1 MNKLPDAVRVE
12 AGWGGLRRLVIG
24 TAQADAEIYLQ
35 GAHVTHF
42 QPRGGKPVLFMSAKS
57 WFEPGKPIRG
67 GVPICFPWFGPR
79 QDGKPG
85 AAHGFARLLEWE
97 LTAAEQ
103 AGNGAVEIGLRLVSD
118 DATRKEWDGEFEAEY
133 RVTVGPALGLRLRV
147 RNTSRQPMR
156 IEEALHTYLAVDD
169 VRQVSIEGLA
179 GTVYSDRVGA
189 PHEETEGAAPIRITA
204 ETDRIYRNTHAMCVV
219 RDPGWNR
226 RLVVEKTGSDAT
238 VVWNPWIAKAKAMPD
253 FGDDEWPSMLCIET
267 CNVREHA
274 VTVAPGQSHGM
285 GAVIRV
291 E

>member
-12 AGWGGLRRLVIG
+12 AGRGGLRRLVIG

-42 QPRGGKPVLFMSAKS
+42 QPRDGKPVLFMSAKS

-103 AGNGAVEIGLRLVSD
+103 VGNGAVEIGLRLVSN
-118 DATRKEWDGEFEAEY
+118 DATHKEWDGEFEAEY

-147 RNTSRQPMR
+147 RNTSQQPMR

-179 GTVYSDRVGA
+179 GTAYSDRVGT
-189 PHEETEGAAPIRITA
+189 PHEETEGAAPICITA

-219 RDPGWNR
+219 HDPGWKR
-226 RLVVEKTGSDAT
+226 RLVIEKTGSDAT

-267 CNVREHA
+267 CNVREHV
-274 VTVAPGQSHGM
+274 VTIAPGQAHGM

>member
-1 MNKLPDAVRVE
+1 MNKLPDEVRVE
-12 AGWGGLRRLVIG
+12 AGRGGLRRLVIG

-103 AGNGAVEIGLRLVSD
+103 AGNGAVEIGLRLVSN

-169 VRQVSIEGLA
+169 VRQVTIEGLA
-179 GTVYSDRVGA
+179 GTAYSDRVGT

>member
-1 MNKLPDAVRVE
+1 MNKLPDEVRVE
-12 AGWGGLRRLVIG
+12 AGRGGLRRLVIG

-103 AGNGAVEIGLRLVSD
+103 AGNGAVEIGLRLVSN

-156 IEEALHTYLAVDD
+156 IEEALHSYLAVDD

-179 GTVYSDRVGA
+179 GTAYSDRVGT